1 MAKKDK
7 KEKEDKDKNGGKKKV
22 NTKKVDYSKIKYT
35 LEEEDERDEAIRK
48 IQGKFRQ
55 KIARDN
61 LKRLIKENYVKLYD
75 RINDIYVYKN
85 KQTGEISQEKL
96 VFLGNDDLP
105 DPIDY
110 ACPPDYDPIEPN
122 DDGYAIIC
130 TVNKFQHDRIPKISG
145 VTNSDHATLCELF
158 GHTLICKLRP
168 ENITSILN
176 PTLSDFTVALD
187 RVRRVSK
194 KKTFLVIYICTH
206 VITAKGGNKLF

>member
-1 MAKKDK
+1 MTKKDK
-7 KEKEDKDKNGGKKKV
+7 KEDKKGNKKGKA
-22 NTKKVDYSKIKYT
+22 KKVDYSKIKYS

-55 KIARDN
+55 KVARDN

-96 VFLGNDDLP
+96 AFLGDDDLP

-110 ACPPDYDPIEPN
+110 ACPNNYDPIEPN
-122 DDGYAIIC
+122 DDGYAIVC
-130 TVNKFQHDRIPKISG
+130 TVNTFQHDRIPKISG
-145 VTNSDHATLCELF
+145 VTNSDHAALSELF

-187 RVRRVSK
+187 RVRRVAK
-194 KKTFLVIYICTH
+194 KKSFLVIYMCTH
-206 VITAKGGNKLF
+206 VITAKGGNIIFYIFI